1 MSAKIKKRET
11 IQSLDTLTHWLN
23 NSSFD
28 YSYDDFKLL
37 LDEIDMSYKAY
48 LFELRKIKDLEQI
61 KDNQNG

>member
-37 LDEIDMSYKAY
+37 LFI
-48 LFELRKIKDLEQI
+48 
-61 KDNQNG
+61 